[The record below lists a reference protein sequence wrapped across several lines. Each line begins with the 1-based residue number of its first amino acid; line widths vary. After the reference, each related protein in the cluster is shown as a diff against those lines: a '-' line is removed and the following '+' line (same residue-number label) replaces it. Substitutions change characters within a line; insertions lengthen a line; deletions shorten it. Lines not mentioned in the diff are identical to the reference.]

1 MTCSPDL
8 VPKCHIPWG
17 QASILKHC
25 CPNNLSPPYF
35 SLLNCRHLLE
45 FCHSA
50 IWYDWCRSYKEGIFS
65 EAKTISKLPQ
75 IVAWEHYKTSSTKC
89 SISQN
94 KLTKKTNKYILHKT
108 LADGYAVYLWHL
120 LGNPW
125 AGITFP
131 PKEVTTDASGCI
143 CVSKWTNG
151 WEFIWEAD
159 LLVFVSG
166 GMYQLNQN
174 RVPGALNTNTASRST

>member
-1 MTCSPDL
+1 MNWDGEGGKTLKGEMTCSPDL

-17 QASILKHC
+17 QAWKLKHC

-50 IWYDWCRSYKEGIFS
+50 D
-65 EAKTISKLPQ
+65 
-75 IVAWEHYKTSSTKC
+75 H
-89 SISQN
+89 
-94 KLTKKTNKYILHKT
+94 TKKGFFLKQKQFLSYPKLLHENITKHPVLNVLYPKTNWPKRQISIFCTRLT

-143 CVSKWTNG
+143 CVSKW
-151 WEFIWEAD
+151 D
-159 LLVFVSG
+159 
-166 GMYQLNQN
+166 
-174 RVPGALNTNTASRST
+174 

>member
-1 MTCSPDL
+1 MIWALPD
-8 VPKCHIPWG
+8 
-17 QASILKHC
+17 
-25 CPNNLSPPYF
+25 
-35 SLLNCRHLLE
+35 SLCLI
-45 FCHSA
+45 A
-50 IWYDWCRSYKEGIFS
+50 GIFS
-65 EAKTISKLPQ
+65 GVLSQCNMVWLMAIIQKRDFIWSKNNFLAIPNCCMTTLQ
-75 IVAWEHYKTSSTKC
+75 KHPAPNVLYP
-89 SISQN
+89 
-94 KLTKKTNKYILHKT
+94 KTNWPKKQISIFCTRLT

-159 LLVFVSG
+159 LWVFVSG
-166 GMYQLNQN
+166 GLYQLNQN
-174 RVPGALNTNTASRST
+174 CIPGALITNTAIHNI